1 MDVVWVTVTVT
12 AHTSYTLLARAANR
26 ISPKPMDY
34 HLGGLPYDVVN
45 EMRYLSP
52 GECATAATATALC
65 LIWLCLGRGAER
77 SIGRTYERAFLE
89 HVSEEPGLGFYV
101 DLCQR
106 QWDRFCPIFFQRR
119 VFVPRWNRKTHS
131 DVHDHIA
138 AYRSKDF
145 REHRHALES
154 AACRGAM
161 YYGASVRD
169 GGPPPIIEET
179 PFQKLAAGVLMALG
193 SFTASSPHFFLNLM
207 TVFCSSMGLGMS
219 LSLQCMETGR
229 GPSDDRNTNKRSI
242 FSPFSLNTV
251 VIAFLIIGNLVG
263 SSGGVVFLAEFIV
276 TSVSLVL
283 GGAGTISAS
292 AMESWGCFICLS
304 STAFLGLPSNRWDE
318 TTETRN
324 IFCVSMWLI
333 GCHVGVVDD
342 CFVCLGLG
350 VTPTHNDCSTC
361 FQGEWKSATRDG
373 STAFAVRGMMLH
385 NLMVSNAPQ
394 LLLSCVDFSTKY
406 FVPYI
411 GEQVQRFI
419 RAST

>member
-1 MDVVWVTVTVT
+1 
-12 AHTSYTLLARAANR
+12 
-26 ISPKPMDY
+26 
-34 HLGGLPYDVVN
+34 
-45 EMRYLSP
+45 MRYLSP
-52 GECATAATATALC
+52 GECATAATALC

-179 PFQKLAAGVLMALG
+179 LFQKLAAGVLMALG

-292 AMESWGCFICLS
+292 AVESWGCFICLS
-304 STAFLGLPSNRWDE
+304 STAFWGYLLIDGMRQQRRGTSSVFLCGSLVAMSVLWMIVLFAWDWA
-318 TTETRN
+318 
-324 IFCVSMWLI
+324 SPPLI
-333 GCHVGVVDD
+333 MIARHA
-342 CFVCLGLG
+342 FKE
-350 VTPTHNDCSTC
+350 S
-361 FQGEWKSATRDG
+361 G
-373 STAFAVRGMMLH
+373 SQPREMAAQHL
-385 NLMVSNAPQ
+385 Q
-394 LLLSCVDFSTKY
+394 
-406 FVPYI
+406 
-411 GEQVQRFI
+411 
-419 RAST
+419 

>member
-1 MDVVWVTVTVT
+1 MDVVWVTVTVTVT

-34 HLGGLPYDVVN
+34 HLEGLPYDVVN

-304 STAFLGLPSNRWDE
+304 STAFLGLPSN
-318 TTETRN
+318 
-324 IFCVSMWLI
+324 
-333 GCHVGVVDD
+333 
-342 CFVCLGLG
+342 
-350 VTPTHNDCSTC
+350 
-361 FQGEWKSATRDG
+361 
-373 STAFAVRGMMLH
+373 
-385 NLMVSNAPQ
+385 
-394 LLLSCVDFSTKY
+394 
-406 FVPYI
+406 
-411 GEQVQRFI
+411 
-419 RAST
+419 